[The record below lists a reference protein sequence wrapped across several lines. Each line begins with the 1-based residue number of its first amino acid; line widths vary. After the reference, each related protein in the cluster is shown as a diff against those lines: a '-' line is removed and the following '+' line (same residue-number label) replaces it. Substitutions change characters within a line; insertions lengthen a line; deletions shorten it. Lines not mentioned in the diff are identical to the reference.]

1 MQAGDLAMVLILHT
15 ATTVTGCRER
25 ACRRPLMDYLAEKM
39 CTLCY
44 QRARYA
50 KLRGCIAIKFPFKR
64 MDLRW
69 VLHRQSGFLKALLFV
84 MMDLTGGVSSGS
96 VEMAKSNLE
105 RMRRHCARPLD
116 RQDMEKSTYD
126 KTFQLVQQLTS
137 PNKYVRDQAVA
148 SMQVLAELTSQ
159 IDQKDPRISLPPTP
173 TILYKSPRS

>member
-15 ATTVTGCRER
+15 ATTITGCRER

-116 RQDMEKSTYD
+116 RRCRM
-126 KTFQLVQQLTS
+126 FHNALQLLILILSNLDQTVYIRHSLHFYSYLCGAFSPQL
-137 PNKYVRDQAVA
+137 KF
-148 SMQVLAELTSQ
+148 
-159 IDQKDPRISLPPTP
+159 
-173 TILYKSPRS
+173 